1 MVKDASFHDA
11 PFHDGARFLEV
22 AIRPAMP
29 ADIPDLVRL
38 RRVMFEGM
46 GWDDASCDG
55 EQLAAAETASAAY
68 LATAI
73 PASRFYGWV
82 AVTPAGEVVATGG
95 VIIDQHLPTPSNLSG
110 KIGYILNVATDPGY
124 RRRGIARRIMQA
136 MLAWLAEQDIQ
147 RAALHASDQGRSL
160 YESLGF
166 EPTTH
171 GMRLE
176 IGG

>member
-1 MVKDASFHDA
+1 MVS
-11 PFHDGARFLEV
+11 DGIT
-22 AIRPAMP
+22 IRPATV

-46 GWDDASCDG
+46 GWDDS

-68 LATAI
+68 LATVI
-73 PASRFYGWV
+73 PAGRFYGWV
-82 AVTPAGEVVATGG
+82 AVTPVGEVVSTGG

-110 KIGYILNVATDPGY
+110 KIGYILNVATDSGY
-124 RRRGIARRIMQA
+124 RRRGIARRIMRA
-136 MLAWLAEQDIQ
+136 MLTWLAKQDIQ
-147 RAALHASDQGRSL
+147 RAVLHASDQGRPL

-171 GMRLE
+171 EMRLE
-176 IGG
+176 MGQ

>member
-1 MVKDASFHDA
+1 MVN
-11 PFHDGARFLEV
+11 DGVQPRGV
-22 AIRPAMP
+22 TIRPATP

-46 GWDDASCDG
+46 GWDDASYDS
-55 EQLAAAETASAAY
+55 EQLAAAEAASAAY
-68 LATAI
+68 MTTAI
-73 PASRFYGWV
+73 PAGRFYGWV
-82 AVTPAGEVVATGG
+82 AVTPAGEVVSTGG

-124 RRRGIARRIMQA
+124 RRQGIARRIMQA
-136 MLAWLAEQDIQ
+136 MLAWLAEQDIR
-147 RAALHASDQGRSL
+147 RAALHASEQGRPL

-171 GMRLE
+171 EMRLE
-176 IGG
+176 MGG